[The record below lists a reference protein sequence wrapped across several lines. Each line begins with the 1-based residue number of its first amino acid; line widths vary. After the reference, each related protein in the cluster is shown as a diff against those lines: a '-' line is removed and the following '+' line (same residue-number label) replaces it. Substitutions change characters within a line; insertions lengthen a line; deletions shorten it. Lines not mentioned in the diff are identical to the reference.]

1 MRRFFILALVLFQVA
16 AVQAH
21 GGACGCSSLQGTG
34 LAGPIIT
41 IPAYNMQAGVTSVS
55 LGLGFHNSGRIA
67 PNDLQTLIKN
77 DIHADD
83 NYGSISPVLAVSH
96 GFTDKFSMGLSL
108 PFIISLD
115 FREVHDGLEQL
126 GDSIGFGD
134 LMIMSKYKFY
144 DNHDFQSALLAGLE
158 FPTGATKVIGDTGER
173 FEALNQPGSGSF
185 DPLFGI
191 AFSKQFDSFGLD
203 SNFLYKL
210 ATEGSQD
217 TVTGD
222 LAYYNAAISYAINH
236 DHKDQFEH
244 RHIEHDDHSGHGRFH
259 RTLERIFPEHVLG
272 KHLSWDLIL
281 EANTLW
287 QEAPKESG
295 VVIPNH
301 GGTTVYLSPGL
312 RMVMDDQWVYNLSV
326 SMPVIEDL
334 NGLQGGSDL
343 QMSFSVATSF

>member
-1 MRRFFILALVLFQVA
+1 MTLVLSFA
-16 AVQAH
+16 IPSHAH

-41 IPAYNMQAGVTSVS
+41 VPAYGMQPGTTSVS

-67 PNDLQTLIKN
+67 PNDLSTLIKN
-77 DIHADD
+77 NTHADD

-96 GFTDKFSMGLSL
+96 GFTDKFSMGISL

-144 DNHDFQSALLAGLE
+144 DNHRFQSALLAGLE
-158 FPTGATKVIGDTGER
+158 LPTGATKVVGDTGER

-191 AFSKQFDSFGLD
+191 AFSKQFDKFGLD

-210 ATEGSQD
+210 ATEGAQD

-222 LAYYNAAISYAINH
+222 LAYYNIALSYAINH

-244 RHIEHDDHSGHGRFH
+244 HHIEHDDHSGHGRFH
-259 RTLERIFPEHVLG
+259 RTLEQIFPEHVLG

-287 QEAPKESG
+287 QEAPEVAG
-295 VVIPNH
+295 ETIPNH

-312 RMVMDDQWVYNLSV
+312 RMVMNDSWVYNLTV
-326 SMPVIEDL
+326 SLPVIQAL
-334 NGLQGGSDL
+334 NGLQGGSDM
-343 QMSFSVATSF
+343 QVSFSVATSF